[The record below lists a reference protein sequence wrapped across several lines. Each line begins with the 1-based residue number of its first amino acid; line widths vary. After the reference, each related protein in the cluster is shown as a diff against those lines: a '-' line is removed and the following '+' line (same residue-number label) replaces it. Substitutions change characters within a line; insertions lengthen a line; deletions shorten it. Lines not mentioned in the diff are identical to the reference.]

1 MKTKSTIRIKPPATP
16 NEDDLAGLDAWAKNL
31 KLESGRPLTA
41 TQRREEIRARA
52 VGRPAKPQSAK
63 ARRVMISMAPSL
75 IEAAGT
81 YAKRAGRTLSG
92 LIAESLAEKMK
103 RKAS

>member
-1 MKTKSTIRIKPPATP
+1 MKTKSTIRTKPPATP
-16 NEDDLAGLDAWAKNL
+16 NEDDFAGLDVWAKNL

-81 YAKRAGRTLSG
+81 YAKRTGRTLSG

-103 RKAS
+103 RRAS